1 MQEFHI
7 GGQIQN
13 TYYYLPAVAGVGM
26 KVLNIYI
33 SSTIEDSLEN
43 RVSAPLP
50 LPALHR
56 KGEYNQIECFYID
69 IIYLCMGKK
78 YEAKKWIFMSN

>member
-1 MQEFHI
+1 
-7 GGQIQN
+7 
-13 TYYYLPAVAGVGM
+13 M

-33 SSTIEDSLEN
+33 SSTIEDFLEN

-56 KGEYNQIECFYID
+56 KGEYNQIECFFFLFLKIFFLNNKYF
-69 IIYLCMGKK
+69 LKK
-78 YEAKKWIFMSN
+78 ELANK

>member
-1 MQEFHI
+1 
-7 GGQIQN
+7 
-13 TYYYLPAVAGVGM
+13 M

-33 SSTIEDSLEN
+33 SSTIEDFLEN

-69 IIYLCMGKK
+69 IICYIIIYSYMGKN
-78 YEAKKWIFMSN
+78 M

>member
-1 MQEFHI
+1 M
-7 GGQIQN
+7 
-13 TYYYLPAVAGVGM
+13 TLYYYLPAVAGVGM

-33 SSTIEDSLEN
+33 SSTIEDFLEN

-56 KGEYNQIECFYID
+56 KGEYNQIECFFLFLKIFFLNNKYF
-69 IIYLCMGKK
+69 LKK
-78 YEAKKWIFMSN
+78 ELANK

>member
-1 MQEFHI
+1 
-7 GGQIQN
+7 
-13 TYYYLPAVAGVGM
+13 M

-33 SSTIEDSLEN
+33 SSTIEDFLEN

-56 KGEYNQIECFYID
+56 KGEYNQIECFLFVYENIFWRKNS
-69 IIYLCMGKK
+69 KK
-78 YEAKKWIFMSN
+78 YVAKKR